1 MEEGECPICNDTF
14 FAPKGRS
21 FCSKFCADVSSSV
34 KRQLY
39 SDKELT
45 HLMLLNRGFGFRRF
59 SDYIRGGRGH
69 RGHDGRQDFRLLDII
84 ETQKEE
90 TKIDLFEILQDPSV
104 LITMKMDEWLV
115 KGRPP
120 AFTEGAK
127 GGPKDSGSAGRST
140 VKKMKDRYARYEQA
154 NFAYDKHDPRTHR
167 TVRVYPQFNWGPY
180 SRRTRRE
187 SN

>member
-45 HLMLLNRGFGFRRF
+45 HLMLLNRGFGFSRF
-59 SDYIRGGRGH
+59 SDYIRGGRG
-69 RGHDGRQDFRLLDII
+69 GREGWQDFRLLDII

-127 GGPKDSGSAGRST
+127 GGPKDSGSAGRNT
-140 VKKMKDRYARYEQA
+140 VKKMKDCYARYEQA